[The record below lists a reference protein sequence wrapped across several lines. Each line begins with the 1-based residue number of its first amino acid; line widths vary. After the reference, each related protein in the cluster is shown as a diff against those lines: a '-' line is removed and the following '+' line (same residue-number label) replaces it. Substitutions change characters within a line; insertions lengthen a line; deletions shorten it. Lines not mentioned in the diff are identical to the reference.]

1 MERKSSPNMIGM
13 CLLAIITLLWFHKQY
28 KSTDTQI
35 FVSAKWNVNHYIP
48 NALSQ
53 ETFGDIRN

>member
-1 MERKSSPNMIGM
+1 MERKSSPNMTGM
-13 CLLAIITLLWFHKQY
+13 YLLAIIMSLWIQKQY
-28 KSTDTQI
+28 VLTGTQI

-53 ETFGDIRN
+53 ETFCDIRN